1 MSMLGVPSAPTSHTG
16 SVKEPLH
23 LYCLPYAGGS
33 GRVFANWQKL
43 FPPEIK
49 VCCID
54 YPGHGARRSEP
65 LLDRIDRIADGLA
78 REIASRSHAR
88 YVLFG
93 HSMGSLVGFEACHQL
108 ARYGAQLPELLAVS
122 GHGGPRVPR
131 SSPPMHAVPDDQF
144 IAHLRELGATPPEIL
159 ATREL
164 MELLLPLLRADF
176 RACETYEPYW
186 NRKLAVPIA
195 VYGGVDDEDADIAA
209 LRGWQSET
217 SGTCVVRMFPGDHFF
232 IADQAEAVPSSL
244 LHDLRETGLRS

>member
-1 MSMLGVPSAPTSHTG
+1 
-16 SVKEPLH
+16 
-23 LYCLPYAGGS
+23 
-33 GRVFANWQKL
+33 
-43 FPPEIK
+43 
-49 VCCID
+49 
-54 YPGHGARRSEP
+54 
-65 LLDRIDRIADGLA
+65 
-78 REIASRSHAR
+78 
-88 YVLFG
+88 
-93 HSMGSLVGFEACHQL
+93 
-108 ARYGAQLPELLAVS
+108 
-122 GHGGPRVPR
+122 
-131 SSPPMHAVPDDQF
+131 MHAVPDDQF

-176 RACETYEPYW
+176 RACETYEPSW

-232 IADQAEAVPSSL
+232 IADQAEAVASSL